1 MSLGLKC
8 GRGRREDSTLRW
20 ICERFA
26 CSDVRGNGM
35 TDEESKKSKIYC
47 NWCKQE
53 TNHELK
59 GEHTIKFPHENF
71 PEMLV
76 YRFWIC
82 MGCERGTLQEG
93 YWNGGM
99 NEDDEEQEY
108 FPERSKKFLVP
119 KPYFKLKIALSDI
132 YHEAI
137 TCYNACYNSK
147 TPILCAAGLRALLEG
162 ICQDKRIKGK
172 NLKVKIEGLKTRLPN
187 KNIIR
192 NLHHFRFMGNDAVHE
207 LTAPKSN
214 ELALAIGVIEDLLN
228 FFYELAYKASQL
240 REMRRSKK
248 PKTLK
253 PGKAVSATLT
263 FTADT

>member
-1 MSLGLKC
+1 
-8 GRGRREDSTLRW
+8 
-20 ICERFA
+20 
-26 CSDVRGNGM
+26 
-35 TDEESKKSKIYC
+35 
-47 NWCKQE
+47 
-53 TNHELK
+53 
-59 GEHTIKFPHENF
+59 
-71 PEMLV
+71 
-76 YRFWIC
+76 
-82 MGCERGTLQEG
+82 
-93 YWNGGM
+93 M

-132 YHEAI
+132 YNEAI
-137 TCYNACYNSK
+137 TCYNGKA
-147 TPILCAAGLRALLEG
+147 PILCAAGLRALLEG

-192 NLHHFRFMGNDAVHE
+192 NLHHFRFMGNDAVHK

-214 ELALAIGVIEDLLN
+214 ELALAVRVIEDLLN
-228 FFYELAYKASQL
+228 FFYELDYKASQL
-240 REMRRSKK
+240 RGMRRSKK

-263 FTADT
+263 LS